1 MTFSSRPMTGCPLRA
16 NKAVVPSASLK
27 DQIPVAL
34 RPEHLPSLS
43 LPPPPTMHGICLH
56 PLNLSLHLGLPNL
69 HTLKKESR
77 LESGTSLVELRLQ
90 APNARG
96 LNLIPG
102 QRTRS
107 HVLRLKV
114 PHASPGDPACCNED
128 QRSCV
133 PN

>member
-16 NKAVVPSASLK
+16 NKAVVPSASLQ

-43 LPPPPTMHGICLH
+43 LPPPPPMHGIRLH

-77 LESGTSLVELRLQ
+77 LESGASLVVQWLRLQ
-90 APNARG
+90 APNAGG
-96 LNLIPG
+96 LSLIPG

-107 HVLRLKV
+107 HLLQLRSSTAK
-114 PHASPGDPACCNED
+114 
-128 QRSCV
+128 
-133 PN
+133 